1 MTTRYSGFLHLSA
14 VLFALATIPG
24 TAVAQCNNTAIPGK
38 FYEYYIIA
46 QTGSCNGNT
55 FTSLGSNPA
64 LNDFGQVGFMAQSA
78 AYSGPALWVGDGHN
92 YPAGTPINSGLTGS
106 SEIYDAAVQLSS
118 DYPTSGI
125 TLVSKD
131 SITTTS
137 PATTSIRVWKTATPG
152 SYRYAGRGGSHQKY
166 AAVLPYPSV
175 NKKGDAAFIALD
187 ANSPIIKYL
196 VVSTAAGA
204 TSQATVN
211 VSVGEPMIDDNDEVL
226 LWTDTSS
233 PVGNYQILLYAAGLA
248 TFTTIADGNYFSSI
262 DSAPGISRDG
272 LVIAFQGNLN
282 AAGAAAVG
290 TNAGPGIFAAWKGSS
305 SWVLTRVTGG
315 TLLPNNTP
323 SAELG
328 FDEAGNAI
336 SFNPAGYG
344 VGTRV
349 AVTNLAFGTSG
360 SLNESF
366 VVSFIGTPSEASRPN
381 PVLKNGTPL
390 FFSAQQGLW
399 TVRVD
404 LEPFLA
410 TGANT
415 IVSLPRTPIPVVQ
428 IGDRVGANTV
438 ATISAYDDL
447 ANAAE
452 DENDKVR
459 TMRRGDHRVAF
470 WASTSNGGQ
479 FIARANHLDS
489 DQDGLLDH
497 WETTG
502 IDMDQDGV
510 VDLDL
515 PAMGANPNVRD
526 IFLEIDWI
534 TDQSG
539 LPFSFQPS
547 PGVISP
553 APGDGLLSS
562 FMNMYG
568 NAPALTGDTYGVR
581 IDGGA
586 PAAIPKGITMH
597 VDGGKGADK
606 NGGPFSL
613 NMGSGPLDGGSQVGL
628 TGSSNTGLPEIMYF
642 GVPNSLTIP
651 SVNTRAFQDV
661 KDNYFGSQDKDGREL
676 AFHYAVFAD
685 YFGAFPDSAGSYS
698 WKVALAGPNTL
709 TSQSALPTLPVDS
722 DGNTGDGM
730 VVKITSGTGAGQYQT
745 IQNVLNPTTLQLYGN
760 WTTNPDSTSTFSIFK
775 GNMGVAEE
783 YIYASPNFNSMPGND
798 FMLTMGAATIPP
810 FDKDVTPAG
819 LTGTPCL
826 QWRTL
831 AHELGHTLGLRHGG
845 NDDNEYKG
853 SEYLSLMSYS
863 WENQCNTVSSVQSYS
878 GSTDPTFNDWA
889 NLQHNFPDSMM
900 HLGNS
905 LATGWGGDSE
915 EDQNPA
921 ELSFVDYVNTN
932 GPTDTTPPTVTV
944 QSPAANAKVGLTL
957 PLRVT
962 VNATDNVQVA
972 SVTVSFDVNGD
983 GVIEPTEVLTAKS
996 SGTNTYTAT
1005 FPALSG
1011 PAGTRTVTA
1020 SAVDPTG
1027 NSTATKVSVNAVTPN
1042 PVPALSTLSPNSAAH
1057 GGAAFT
1063 LTVNGTNLVSGCLVE
1078 WNGAARA
1085 TTFVSG
1091 IKVTAKILASDIAA
1105 AGTASVTVKNPA
1117 PGGGVSNALTFTIN

>member
-1 MTTRYSGFLHLSA
+1 MITPRSRRFCLSA
-14 VLFALATIPG
+14 ALFALATIPG
-24 TAVAQCNNTAIPGK
+24 TAVAQCNSTAIPGK

-92 YPAGTPINSGLTGS
+92 HPATTPINGGETGS

-137 PATTSIRVWKTATPG
+137 PATTSIRVWNTATPD
-152 SYRYAGRGGSHQKY
+152 SYRYAGRGGPSQQFG
-166 AAVLPYPSV
+166 AVFPYPSV
-175 NKKGDAAFIALD
+175 NKRGDAAFIALN
-187 ANSPIIKYL
+187 ASNPLIKYL
-196 VVSTAAGA
+196 VVNTAAGKTYK
-204 TSQATVN
+204 TSVN

-233 PVGNYQILLYAAGLA
+233 PTGNFQIVLYAAGLA
-248 TFTTIADGNYFSSI
+248 TFTTIADGANFSLI

-290 TNAGPGIFAAWKGSS
+290 TNVGPGIFAAWKGTST
-305 SWVLTRVTGG
+305 WVLTRVTGG

-336 SFNPAGYG
+336 HFNPAGYG

-349 AVTNLAFGTSG
+349 AVTNLAFG

-399 TVRVD
+399 TARVD

-562 FMNMYG
+562 FVNMYG
-568 NAPALTGDTYGVR
+568 NAPALTGTMYGVR

-586 PAAIPKGITMH
+586 PAAIPKGITVH
-597 VDGGKGADK
+597 IDGGKGADK

-613 NMGSGPLDGGSQVGL
+613 NMGAGPLDGGSQVGL
-628 TGSSNTGLPEIMYF
+628 TGSSSSGLPEIMYF

-651 SVNTRAFQDV
+651 YVNTRAFQDV

-685 YFGAFPDSAGSYS
+685 YFDAFKDTAGAYS
-698 WKVALAGPNTL
+698 WKVALAGPNTV
-709 TSQSALPTLPVDS
+709 TSQSALPTLPVDN

-745 IQNVLNPTTLQLYGN
+745 IQEVLNPTTLQTYGN

-775 GNMGVAEE
+775 GNLGVAEE
-783 YIYASPNFNSMPGND
+783 YIFASPNYNSMPGND
-798 FMLTMGAATIPP
+798 FMLAMGASTVAP

-819 LTGTPCL
+819 LTGTPCM

-845 NDDNEYKG
+845 NDTTAYKG
-853 SEYLSLMSYS
+853 SDYLSLMSYS
-863 WENQCNTVSSVQSYS
+863 WQLQCNVLSAVQSYS
-878 GSTDPTFNDWA
+878 GSTDPTFDDWTH
-889 NLQHNFPDSMM
+889 LQHNFPDSMM

-905 LATGWGGDSE
+905 LATGYGGDSE
-915 EDQNPA
+915 EDQNTP

-932 GPTDTTPPTVTV
+932 GPTDTTPPAVTV

-983 GVIEPTEVLTAKS
+983 GVIEPSEVLTAKS

-1011 PAGTRTVTA
+1011 TAGTRTITA
-1020 SAVDPTG
+1020 AAVDPTG
-1027 NSTATKVSVNAVTPN
+1027 NSKTATVSVNVVAPN
-1042 PVPALSTLSPNSAAH
+1042 PVPALTSLLPSSATH

-1063 LTVNGTNLVSGCLVE
+1063 LTVNGSSLVSGCLVE
-1078 WNGAARA
+1078 WNGAARS
-1085 TTFVSG
+1085 TTFVNSG
-1091 IKVTAKILASDIAA
+1091 KVTARIQASDIAT

-1117 PGGGVSNALTFTIN
+1117 PGGGTSNALTFTIN